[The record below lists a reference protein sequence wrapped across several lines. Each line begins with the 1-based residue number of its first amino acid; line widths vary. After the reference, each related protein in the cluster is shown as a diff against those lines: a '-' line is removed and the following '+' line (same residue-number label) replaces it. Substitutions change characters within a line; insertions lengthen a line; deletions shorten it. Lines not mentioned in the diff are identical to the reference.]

1 MQKTDIGVKDWAGV
15 EEYTDQ
21 ERRSLMFACCA
32 AAFITPLLST
42 MMNLSLDAL
51 GHEFSVG
58 SHSLGYVNTA
68 FLLASVIFMV
78 PLARMGDIAG
88 KRKLFIAGVATI
100 AASCMLAPFSTEFW
114 MVVVF
119 RATVGIG
126 AAAVACTSV
135 SMISDVFDRGRR
147 GWAIGINTTCVYI
160 GLAAGPFVGGV
171 LNDLLGWRALFLVI
185 LPFAAVAMFMI
196 SRFKHEIS
204 PCAGGRMS
212 WKGSVLYGASV
223 LLAMGGVI
231 NLPAAWAA
239 ASLVAGLILLVV
251 FVRQQSLSE
260 DRILDVRLF
269 RNRMFSG
276 SCAAAFL
283 NYASSFAISFFM
295 ALYLQSLQGLSA
307 TEAGMLMLVQPAIQ
321 AFLTPYFGRRSDVV
335 EDKRILPTAG
345 MLIIAAGV
353 ASIIFYQVDT
363 PMWCVVATLAT
374 VGFGFSMFSAPNTSL
389 VLSSVPPHETGDASA
404 MIAVMRQSG
413 MMVSMGIAMTFI
425 SVIMGSADNI
435 VPETYGD
442 FMTVLRL
449 SFVVCTGMCL
459 VGAAASMMRGKGSAG
474 NLRGSEAGV
483 RSGFRL
489 GLTNII

>member
-1 MQKTDIGVKDWAGV
+1 MEQ
-15 EEYTDQ
+15 YTDS
-21 ERRSLMFACCA
+21 ERRSLMLACCA

-88 KRKLFIAGVATI
+88 KRRLFIFGVAVI
-100 AASCMLAPFSTEFW
+100 AASCILAPLSNDFW
-114 MVVVF
+114 IIILF
-119 RATVGIG
+119 RVLIGIG

-160 GLAAGPFVGGV
+160 GLAMGPFVGGV

-185 LPFAAVAMFMI
+185 LPFAAVAVFMI
-196 SRFKHEIS
+196 SSFKHEIA
-204 PCAGGRMS
+204 PCAGERMS
-212 WKGSVLYGASV
+212 WSGCVLYGVSI

-231 NLPAAWAA
+231 NLPAPWAA
-239 ASLVAGLILLVV
+239 ASLLAGLALLAV
-251 FVRQQSLSE
+251 FVRQQYLSE

-276 SCAAAFL
+276 SCVAAFL
-283 NYASSFAISFFM
+283 NYASSYSISFFM
-295 ALYLQSLQGLSA
+295 ALYLQSLQGMSA
-307 TEAGMLMLVQPAIQ
+307 TEAGALMLVQPAIQ
-321 AFLTPYFGRRSDVV
+321 AFLTPYFGRRSDII

-353 ASIIFYQVDT
+353 ASIVFYQVDT
-363 PMWCVVATLAT
+363 PLWCVLAT
-374 VGFGFSMFSAPNTSL
+374 MVAVGLGFSMFSAPNTSI
-389 VLSSVPPHETGDASA
+389 VLSSVPPQDTGEASA
-404 MIAVMRQSG
+404 MISVMRQTG

-425 SVIMGSADNI
+425 SVMMGSADNI

-442 FMTVLRL
+442 FMAVLRI

-459 VGAAASMMRGKGSAG
+459 AGAAASMLRGKQA
-474 NLRGSEAGV
+474 SETA
-483 RSGFRL
+483 
-489 GLTNII
+489 